1 MNIKV
6 NRTLHYTV
14 GLRTDMLITE
24 TVILFI
30 IFVCGDTKKVSNRPR
45 IMYLSNQS
53 INHYLYREA
62 T

>member
-1 MNIKV
+1 
-6 NRTLHYTV
+6 
-14 GLRTDMLITE
+14 MLITE

-30 IFVCGDTKKVSNRPR
+30 IFVCGDKKVSNRPR

-62 T
+62 TWCTEIKNAV